1 VTRSQRQ
8 AEQTASHAPAKRQT
22 GATVV
27 TAWRHLV
34 TAGRQ
39 QEELPT
45 VWCLAPGGETLPPG
59 ALFR

>member
-1 VTRSQRQ
+1 MS
-8 AEQTASHAPAKRQT
+8 T
-22 GATVV
+22 GS
-27 TAWRHLV
+27 AWQYLV

-39 QEELPT
+39 REELPT